1 LREVARFLRLLDERR
16 GDIMPLAQLRALVA
30 DLRGD
35 EAESPGNMLV
45 MEFLEDLGSAVGD
58 EAHPIAVVL
67 DAAYEFLAEA
77 DRRSGEGLCLTT
89 AHGAKGLEF
98 DHVVVLDGG
107 WRTTDEDA
115 LAERRLYYVAMT
127 RARQTLALCR
137 MAGTGFADELTHLPA
152 VLVRAPALIDQLPT
166 GLSRRF
172 ELLGLG
178 DVDMDFA
185 GSAKDPAVRQALAAL
200 RNGDV
205 LVVEPLPGQRRCA
218 IRTTAGRMVG
228 RTAEKYSL
236 PAGRIVTARVASICV
251 RRLQDVKAE
260 EWRERMVVAE
270 WEVVLP
276 ELVAEP
282 EG

>member
-1 LREVARFLRLLDERR
+1 LREVARLLRLLDERR
-16 GDIMPLAQLRALVA
+16 GELMPLPQLQALVS

-35 EAESPGNMLV
+35 EADSPGNVLV
-45 MEFLEDLGSAVGD
+45 MEFLDDFGSAVGD
-58 EAHPIAVVL
+58 GAHPIAVVL

-77 DRRSGEGLCLTT
+77 DRRSGEGLSLTT

-107 WRTTDEDA
+107 WRTTGQEA
-115 LAERRLYYVAMT
+115 LAERRRYYVAMT

-137 MAGTGFADELTHLPA
+137 MAGTGFADELTNLPA

-185 GSAKDPAVRQALAAL
+185 GRDKNPAVRRALAEL
-200 RNGDV
+200 RNGDE
-205 LVVEPLPGQRRCA
+205 LMLEPLSGQARWA
-218 IRTTAGRMVG
+218 VQTRTGQIVG
-228 RTAEKYSL
+228 RTATNYQS
-236 PAGRIVTARVASICV
+236 PVGRIVRARVAAICV
-251 RRLQDVKAE
+251 RRLQQVAAA
-260 EWRERMVVAE
+260 WQSRMAVDA

-276 ELVAEP
+276 ELVIEP
-282 EG
+282 ES

>member
-1 LREVARFLRLLDERR
+1 
-16 GDIMPLAQLRALVA
+16 M
-30 DLRGD
+30 
-35 EAESPGNMLV
+35 
-45 MEFLEDLGSAVGD
+45 
-58 EAHPIAVVL
+58 VL
-67 DAAYEFLAEA
+67 DAVYEFLAEA

-137 MAGTGFADELTHLPA
+137 MAGTGFADEPTRLPA
-152 VLVRAPALIDQLPT
+152 VLVRAPALIDQLPAA
-166 GLSRRF
+166 LSLRF

-185 GSAKDPAVRQALAAL
+185 GRDKDPAIRRALAEL
-200 RNGDV
+200 RNGDELV
-205 LVVEPLPGQRRCA
+205 LEPLSEQARWA
-218 IRTTAGRMVG
+218 VLARTGRIVG
-228 RTAEKYSL
+228 RTATNYQL
-236 PAGRIVTARVASICV
+236 PVGRIVTARVAAVCV
-251 RRLQDVKAE
+251 RRLRDVTAE
-260 EWRERMVVAE
+260 WQSRMAVDA

-276 ELVAEP
+276 ELVIEP
-282 EG
+282 EP

>member
-1 LREVARFLRLLDERR
+1 
-16 GDIMPLAQLRALVA
+16 MPLPQLQSLVA

-35 EAESPGNMLV
+35 EADSPGNTLV

-58 EAHPIAVVL
+58 EALPMVVVL

-107 WRTTDEDA
+107 WRTAGEEA

-137 MAGTGFADELTHLPA
+137 MAGTGFADELTRLPA

-185 GSAKDPAVRQALAAL
+185 GRDNDPAIRRALAEL
-200 RNGDV
+200 RNGDELV
-205 LVVEPLPGQRRCA
+205 LEPLSEQARWAVLTRTGQ
-218 IRTTAGRMVG
+218 IVG
-228 RTAEKYSL
+228 RTATNYQ
-236 PAGRIVTARVASICV
+236 PPVGCIVTARVAAICV
-251 RRLQDVKAE
+251 RRLRDVKAE
-260 EWRERMVVAE
+260 WQSRMAVDG

-276 ELVAEP
+276 ELVIEP
-282 EG
+282 ES